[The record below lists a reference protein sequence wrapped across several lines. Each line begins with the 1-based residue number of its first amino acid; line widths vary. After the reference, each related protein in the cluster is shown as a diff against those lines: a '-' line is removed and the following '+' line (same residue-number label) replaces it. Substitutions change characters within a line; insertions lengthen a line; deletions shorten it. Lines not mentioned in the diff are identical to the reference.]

1 MATQLPG
8 ARALGA
14 AGGHRVVQAPDRCGL
29 WLWHPPPLPVKG
41 GWVLVTKAE
50 PMWVAG
56 CSGHRQG
63 GGHGTRL
70 GGECQQRASATL
82 LSSRYAR
89 GDLMD
94 G

>member
-63 GGHGTRL
+63 AMGHGWVVNVSNGL
-70 GGECQQRASATL
+70 LQLCSVAAMPGEI
-82 LSSRYAR
+82 
-89 GDLMD
+89 
-94 G
+94 